1 MQYTVHFSHTFVII
15 SQVLLCMIYQFGFE
29 LGIDLKYCLR
39 FMNKLNSLSAK
50 LDNYFVTE
58 YAPVVKRFTKMWKDS
73 DHNDES
79 VFGPDLNQIKS
90 FLIFHRY
97 SITRLSWTIYL
108 NTVHWNK
115 ICLFFSL
122 CILPCTIKIL
132 CIYIYGRVRILC
144 YTWTNVHLCT

>member
-1 MQYTVHFSHTFVII
+1 MII
-15 SQVLLCMIYQFGFE
+15 SQVLLCIYQLGFE

-50 LDNYFVTE
+50 LDYYFVTE
-58 YAPVVKRFTKMWKDS
+58 YATVVKGFTKMWKDS

-108 NTVHWNK
+108 NTIHWNK
-115 ICLFFSL
+115 ICLFFS
-122 CILPCTIKIL
+122 TVHFAMHNKNS
-132 CIYIYGRVRILC
+132 IYIYGRVRLLC
-144 YTWTNVHLCT
+144 YTCTNVHPFMYLVWHFKST